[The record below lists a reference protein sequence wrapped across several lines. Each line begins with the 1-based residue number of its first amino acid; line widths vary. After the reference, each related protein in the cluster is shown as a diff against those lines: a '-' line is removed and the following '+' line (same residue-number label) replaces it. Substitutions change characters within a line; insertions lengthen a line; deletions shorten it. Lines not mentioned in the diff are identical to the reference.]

1 MKSACIWAIAAAL
14 APLFAGGSASAAS
27 SRTWVSGHGADQAG
41 CGAPTVP
48 CRSLQ
53 YAHDHVIAGGEI
65 DILDPAGYGAI
76 TITKAIS
83 IVNDGVGTAGVQATS
98 GSAIT
103 INAGAADAV
112 YLRGLNIDGVS
123 GAADNGVLFNSG
135 ASLTVIDCVARHF
148 GSDGIA
154 FKPTT
159 GTTKVLVFNTVA
171 SDNGVTGIGFVYA
184 PMATAS
190 VSAVIDHVIA
200 NNGRNGIQIVAGD
213 TSGTVSFNITNVIAD
228 NNSDIGLDIEGNS
241 TALFIVDRDN
251 SSQNGTGLLIGG
263 GSVYLSQSVIDGN
276 VLGIFNDALTGGT
289 FSSGDNHVDGNG
301 TQTSGAALQSDG
313 TI

>member
-41 CGAPTVP
+41 CGAPTAP

-213 TSGTVSFNITNVIAD
+213 TSGTVSFNI
-228 NNSDIGLDIEGNS
+228 
-241 TALFIVDRDN
+241 
-251 SSQNGTGLLIGG
+251 NGTVLLSGG